1 MKNITVSVPDEI
13 YLQARV
19 WAAWQGTSVSGLFRQ
34 FLESLDDAPSP
45 ALDLAESDLND
56 PGAPPPSPLFHVKP

>member
-1 MKNITVSVPDEI
+1 MKNITISVQDET

-19 WAAWQGTSVSGLFRQ
+19 WAAWHNTSVSGLFRQ

-45 ALDLAESDLND
+45 ALGLPKRAKNAPNGSIF
-56 PGAPPPSPLFHVKP
+56 PGFLR